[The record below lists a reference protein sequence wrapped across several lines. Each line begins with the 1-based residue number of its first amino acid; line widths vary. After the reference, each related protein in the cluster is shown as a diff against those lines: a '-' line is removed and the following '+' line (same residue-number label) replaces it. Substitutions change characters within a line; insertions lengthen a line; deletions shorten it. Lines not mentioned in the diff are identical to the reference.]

1 MTNPTQISCK
11 ASKNFF
17 LDVSNVSLLN
27 NASTLRIVA
36 WNANGIINHRA
47 QIIQFLNDYNIDVML
62 ISETRLTKESYFS
75 IPNYI
80 FYHALHP
87 DNTAHAGA
95 GVLIKRRIKHFLN
108 DSIVKEMFQSVSI
121 TISLQQQDLTIAVI
135 YSPPHHNPQEI
146 DYANLIDR
154 LGTRFLIAG
163 DWNAK
168 HFAWGSKSVYTKGRH
183 LLKAIDSLHASI
195 ASQGRPTHY
204 PTDPLKN
211 PDVLDFGIYKGF
223 SKQNIHTSLIE
234 DELSSDHIPVHF
246 HLAASP
252 IFTTPPTGLINKA
265 TDWECFKDYIN
276 ERIKLYA
283 DPKLDTPQKIDSE
296 LENLVKIIQ
305 DAAKNATPPPI
316 QHIKA
321 GYKTPPYIL
330 KIIKEKR
337 KARKRWLRSRDPE
350 DKAYFNSISREL
362 TNELWTI
369 RNNQLEK
376 FIKTLDASPATDYS
390 LWRAISYIKRPPLH
404 NAPLF
409 NDNTRK
415 WAKTDLHKA
424 NLHATHLEKVFKPN
438 SLPNATKRDILLH
451 LNETDLIETEHEIPH
466 FSFGEVTKL
475 ISKCKTK
482 KAPGKDQLTGLIL
495 KKLPDKAIH
504 KLVQIFNAI
513 INLQYVPSKFKEA
526 IIIVFHKKG
535 KPERNPSSYRPI
547 SLLSSIAKLWE
558 RLYLPR
564 LLKVI
569 NIKNILPDIQFGFR
583 AKHSTIEQIHR
594 VTNFIEK
601 ALEKG
606 EYCVSAFLDV
616 AQAFDKVSH
625 KLLIKMLANLLPAC
639 HVRLIQSYLSDR
651 TFRVRVGEALS
662 DEKPILA
669 GVPQGSVL
677 GPLLYLLFT
686 SDIPAPTRKS
696 LLGKYAD
703 DTTYLS
709 SNKSQELATL
719 ELEDNLQNFYNW
731 TSEKDIKLNCAKTIY
746 KIFSNRSIKDINI
759 IFNKV
764 LLKPSE
770 VAKYLGIHLDTKLK
784 WKEHIKIKREECL
797 FKLKKLYW
805 LIGKKSKLSIS
816 NKLLLY
822 KQIVRPTWA
831 YGAQIW
837 GCAARSNIEILQR
850 VQNRALRQIVGARWY
865 ERNSDIHRDLGM
877 ETVSQFITKV
887 ATNYERRLHHHP
899 NTEALLLLDNSNEFR
914 RLKRVKPWELASPL
928 V

>member
-1 MTNPTQISCK
+1 
-11 ASKNFF
+11 
-17 LDVSNVSLLN
+17 
-27 NASTLRIVA
+27 
-36 WNANGIINHRA
+36 
-47 QIIQFLNDYNIDVML
+47 ML
-62 ISETRLTKESYFS
+62 FSETRLTKESYFS
-75 IPNYI
+75 IPNYV

-95 GVLIKRRIKHFLN
+95 GILIKRKIKHFLN
-108 DSIVKEMFQSVSI
+108 DSITQEMFQSVSI
-121 TISLQQQDLTIAVI
+121 TINLHQQDLTIASI

-168 HFAWGSKSVYTKGRH
+168 NFAWGSKTIYTKGRH
-183 LLKAIDSLHASI
+183 LLKAINSLHAGI

-211 PDVLDFGIYKGF
+211 PDILDFGIYKGF

-246 HLAASP
+246 HLAAAP
-252 IFTTPPTGLINKA
+252 IFTSPPPRLISRA
-265 TDWECFKDYIN
+265 TDWGFFQEYIN
-276 ERIKLYA
+276 ERVKLYA
-283 DPKLDTPQKIDSE
+283 DPKLETPHKIDSE

-305 DAAKNATPPPI
+305 DAAENATPPPL

-321 GYKTPPYIL
+321 GYKTPPYIVKML
-330 KIIKEKR
+330 KEKR
-337 KARKRWLRSRDPE
+337 KARKRWLRSRDPK
-350 DKAYFNSISREL
+350 DKAFFNTLSREL
-362 TNELWTI
+362 TNELWI
-369 RNNQLEK
+369 VRNKQLDK
-376 FIKTLDASPATDYS
+376 YIKTLDASPASEYS
-390 LWRAISYIKRPPLH
+390 LWKAISYIKRPPLY

-409 NDNTRK
+409 NESTGK

-424 NLHATHLEKVFKPN
+424 NLHASHLEKVFKPN
-438 SLPNATKRDILLH
+438 SLPNATKRDILYQ
-451 LNETDLIETEHEIPH
+451 LNEKGLIDPDHEIPQ
-466 FSFGEVTKL
+466 FSFGEVNKL
-475 ISKCKTK
+475 IGKCKTK

-495 KKLPDKAIH
+495 KKLPEKAIH

-513 INLQYVPSKFKEA
+513 IKLQYVPSKFKEA
-526 IIIVFHKKG
+526 IIIVFHKNG

-625 KLLIKMLANLLPAC
+625 KLLIKMLTNLLPAC
-639 HVRLIQSYLSDR
+639 HVKLIQSYLSDR

-686 SDIPAPTRKS
+686 SDIPAPVRKS

-703 DTTYLS
+703 DTAYLS
-709 SNKSQELATL
+709 SNKSQELATQ
-719 ELEDNLQNFYNW
+719 ELEENLQNVYNW
-731 TSEKDIKLNCAKTIY
+731 TIEKDIKLNCGKTIY
-746 KIFSNRSIKDINI
+746 KIFSNRIIKD
-759 IFNKV
+759 
-764 LLKPSE
+764 P
-770 VAKYLGIHLDTKLK
+770 
-784 WKEHIKIKREECL
+784 
-797 FKLKKLYW
+797 
-805 LIGKKSKLSIS
+805 
-816 NKLLLY
+816 
-822 KQIVRPTWA
+822 
-831 YGAQIW
+831 
-837 GCAARSNIEILQR
+837 NIEAIQ
-850 VQNRALRQIVGARWY
+850 
-865 ERNSDIHRDLGM
+865 
-877 ETVSQFITKV
+877 
-887 ATNYERRLHHHP
+887 
-899 NTEALLLLDNSNEFR
+899 LLDNSNELR
-914 RLKRVKPWELASPL
+914 RLKRMKPWELASPS